1 ACPSMISEASAQRFA
16 ELELECSSAGS
27 LFANLVCDMKTGIPL
42 YEELINKA
50 QKLNGAFKVLLTA
63 SSAFLDSFQK
73 IADLASSTHGS
84 TKDMGASLTRICL
97 KQRTIESRM
106 RAFSGHLQDSLATP
120 MADKLDDWR
129 RSTGQLEKDRLKELK
144 RHRAEAKKASSE
156 SVRLSK
162 KRQSASGGRRGSEL
176 EEQLERAMGESH
188 RMQARILDV
197 EQRWLRRARH
207 EGRSRLCFFLACLKP
222 ALDILCNLTD
232 EFGHLRDLAE
242 RLGQEATPEPPPSPP
257 PQAARGASRSSSSAP
272 SPAPSL
278 NSLGSADSYCA
289 RAPPPGAPG
298 GVLLPGMPAHT
309 LRPGSHGA
317 SSDSGFISQ
326 ELPAPPPQ
334 QQQQSQQPQAVAPPA
349 PQPPPPP
356 PPLPPAQV
364 PQQLQGRRESPV
376 VGGTAAGAPG
386 GGETEE
392 SSGGDSED
400 EEDQSLYPDQGLP
413 APVYSNLSELQR
425 TAKRKFSITGGAAGG
440 LLQRSAGS
448 APAFQQQ
455 LQERR
460 VSADYAATSA
470 AAAAVGAAA
479 TTGSGGGHTATVS
492 AASVRSGGGGVGRPP
507 IPPELMMQQQLAT
520 HRQSSYPGLMQQQQS
535 AYQQPR
541 QPQPQQH
548 SFNPDDLPPPPP
560 GF

>member
-1 ACPSMISEASAQRFA
+1 CTACPSMISEASAQRFA

-289 RAPPPGAPG
+289 RAPPRAP
-298 GVLLPGMPAHT
+298 LAASCCPACRRT
-309 LRPGSHGA
+309 PCGLAATVPPATAA
-317 SSDSGFISQ
+317 SSARSCR
-326 ELPAPPPQ
+326 P
-334 QQQQSQQPQAVAPPA
+334 
-349 PQPPPPP
+349 
-356 PPLPPAQV
+356 
-364 PQQLQGRRESPV
+364 RRR
-376 VGGTAAGAPG
+376 
-386 GGETEE
+386 
-392 SSGGDSED
+392 SSNS
-400 EEDQSLYPDQGLP
+400 SH
-413 APVYSNLSELQR
+413 SS
-425 TAKRKFSITGGAAGG
+425 
-440 LLQRSAGS
+440 
-448 APAFQQQ
+448 
-455 LQERR
+455 RR
-460 VSADYAATSA
+460 
-470 AAAAVGAAA
+470 
-479 TTGSGGGHTATVS
+479 
-492 AASVRSGGGGVGRPP
+492 R
-507 IPPELMMQQQLAT
+507 
-520 HRQSSYPGLMQQQQS
+520 
-535 AYQQPR
+535 
-541 QPQPQQH
+541 
-548 SFNPDDLPPPPP
+548 
-560 GF
+560 